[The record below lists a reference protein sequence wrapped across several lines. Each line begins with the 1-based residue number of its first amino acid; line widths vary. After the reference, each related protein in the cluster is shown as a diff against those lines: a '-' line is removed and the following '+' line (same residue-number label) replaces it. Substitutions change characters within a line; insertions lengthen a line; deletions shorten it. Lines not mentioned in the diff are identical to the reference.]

1 MKCNKCGA
9 EVPDDAKFCIE
20 CGNNLEEQR
29 AEAVKEAPGDPAVE
43 ETAEAPEV
51 ETTEAEVPEAATPEK
66 EAPEEEVP
74 EAKAPEAAPKATG
87 QDEDLE
93 EKTEE
98 VSESEKE
105 TATEQNAAE
114 PADEETAPESGSEKA
129 PAFTCPHCGAE
140 IHPGDKFCTKC
151 GATLVAPEPPMGQP
165 AQPVT
170 QQPVQPPVQQPPM
183 QQPQQV
189 PYQQPVQHPYY
200 GQPQYQQP
208 GQYPP
213 QYAQPQQPQYAPQY
227 AQPQQPAPEK
237 PKRGKTPFWVWIIVG
252 VLAAALIFCIVW
264 FFVVPN
270 VGNSGNSGAAQ
281 SGQAADSDA
290 PARVDVNDDS
300 EYARQAEKELG
311 ESAESTIRDTTNS
324 WRNKRLLSNVVADD
338 YFWDGN
344 SLVVIVDVSIN
355 YEASYFNAV
364 GTYYKWYYT
373 YVRYNNVYYED
384 GSIHYE
390 DSSRPHG
397 KLLNLYTDT
406 SGDHHYVSGYSSEEA
421 ARSAAGV

>member
-29 AEAVKEAPGDPAVE
+29 AEAAKESPGDPAVE
-43 ETAEAPEV
+43 ETAEAPEA
-51 ETTEAEVPEAATPEK
+51 ETAEAEVPETESS
-66 EAPEEEVP
+66 
-74 EAKAPEAAPKATG
+74 EAKAPEAAPEATG

-105 TATEQNAAE
+105 TATE

-165 AQPVT
+165 AQSAAQQPV
-170 QQPVQPPVQQPPM
+170 QQPPVQPPVQQPPV

-189 PYQQPVQHPYY
+189 PYQQPVQQPYY

-208 GQYPP
+208 VQYPP
-213 QYAQPQQPQYAPQY
+213 QYTQPQQPQYPPQY

-252 VLAAALIFCIVW
+252 VLAAALIFCIIW

-270 VGNSGNSGAAQ
+270 VGNSGNSGVAQ
-281 SGQAADSDA
+281 SQGAANGPVYINAGSSDVEA
-290 PARVDVNDDS
+290 AENDLGS
-300 EYARQAEKELG
+300 QAED
-311 ESAESTIRDTTNS
+311 TIRSQIQRS
-324 WRNKRLLSNVVADD
+324 WRNPDIMKSVEKRKCR
-338 YFWDGN
+338 WDGN
-344 SLVVIVDVSIN
+344 TLVVSVFVSLNPDVTQ
-355 YEASYFNAV
+355 YYFYDSKV
-364 GTYYKWYYT
+364 YGGYFT
-373 YVRYNNVYYED
+373 YVKFNNVFKQDGGYHYD
-384 GSIHYE
+384 GSPIY
-390 DSSRPHG
+390 PKG
-397 KLLNLYTDT
+397 KLLNLFTDD
-406 SGDHHYVSGYSSEEA
+406 SGDHHKVAGYMTEDEA
-421 ARSAAGV
+421 FSAAGV